1 MTAESQ
7 EQIPMAV
14 IRTITIPP
22 GENTGWHYH
31 PALVQAVVLSG
42 TLTRV
47 LQDGT
52 VEITRPGEP
61 LVELPQ
67 QVHIGYNHGSEPLV
81 ILANY
86 QVAQGC
92 PLAVPAPPPDVS
104 AVPACRIGGAQ
115 RLSSA

>member
-1 MTAESQ
+1 
-7 EQIPMAV
+7 MAV

-67 QVHIGYNHGSEPLV
+67 QVHIGYNHGNEPIV

-92 PLAVPAPPPDVS
+92 PLAVPAPPPDLS
-104 AVPACRIGGAQ
+104 ALPACRIGGAQ